1 MNEILNIQKYTEWSP
16 INEFQIPNVK
26 LDEFLYNTK
35 IASPRYT
42 KILVQFYKS
51 YEQYIDLLD
60 KKKHQYNINDLTG
73 DILGN
78 ERVKFKSIIF
88 DKDDIDIIR
97 ENFVSFARA
106 EFFSEL
112 PDSLDIF
119 GIKCKPLSFID
130 KELVKYTFEQSI
142 TFDTALNI
150 VTQLTDMA
158 YEGEYQGYYI
168 WSDKNK
174 KQKPFQTTQI

>member
-1 MNEILNIQKYTEWSP
+1 MKENLSIVKYTEWTP

-26 LDEFLYNTK
+26 IDDFLYNTK
-35 IASPRYT
+35 LAGPRYT

-88 DKDDIDIIR
+88 DKADLELIR
-97 ENFVSFARA
+97 DNFVTFSLA
-106 EFFSEL
+106 EFYSEL
-112 PDSLDIF
+112 PDDLDIF
-119 GIKCKPLSFID
+119 GIKTKPKLFMD
-130 KELVKYTFEQSI
+130 REKVKYTFEQSI

-150 VTQLTDMA
+150 VTQLCDMI
-158 YEGEYQGYYI
+158 YEGEYQGFYI
-168 WSDKNK
+168 WSNK
-174 KQKPFQTTQI
+174 AKQQKPIQTV